1 MDGRNAAARPIIA
14 WDWNG
19 TILDDLDLCVSCMNE
34 MLARRGMRKI
44 GSRDE
49 YRSLFRFPVEDYYRA
64 VGWDL
69 DAIPFPVLADEFI
82 ALYQEASLACPLVPN
97 AKAALEI
104 ARGRGYRQIL
114 LSASRAEN
122 LAQQVRSF
130 GVSEFFDHV
139 LGTGDVLARSKLAV
153 ARSWATSNGIDPALV
168 TLIGDSLHDLEVARD
183 LGWDCVLYAGGH
195 QPIPAPADG
204 SYQLVH
210 DLAELGEIL

>member
-1 MDGRNAAARPIIA
+1 MNGKSGTARPIIA

-69 DAIPFPVLADEFI
+69 DAIPFPILADEFI
-82 ALYQEASLACPLVPN
+82 SLYQDASLACPLVPS
-97 AKAALEI
+97 AKDALEL
-104 ARGRGYRQIL
+104 ARVRGYRQIL

-130 GVSEFFDHV
+130 GVSEFFDRV

-153 ARSWATSNGIDPALV
+153 ARAWASSDGIDPALV

-183 LGWDCVLYAGGH
+183 LGWNCVLYAGGH
-195 QPIPAPADG
+195 QPIPIPVDG
-204 SYQLVH
+204 SYRLVR
-210 DLAELGEIL
+210 DLAELVEIL